1 MALDQFYT
9 KPEVAQRC
17 WATIS
22 HLNPSLWVE
31 PSAGTGSF
39 FKLLPEPRFG
49 IDLDPKFEGIVQ
61 GNWLEHSL
69 ETDNCVIVGNPP
81 FGYRA
86 QGAIE
91 FFNHGAPYATH
102 ICFIVP
108 RSFRKAYI
116 INQLHKNFHIK
127 EEIILDLGAFIG
139 GAEKIR
145 TVWQVWE
152 KRKYKREKIVL
163 STKHDDFKIVGQGKN
178 FDANNADFAIRR
190 TGYKAVGEV
199 KDALEAKPIT
209 QFIFIKGGDRAIF
222 EKLDLSCAWDTA
234 LAPTFTQG
242 ELVQSY
248 INYKKSVAS
257 S

>member
-22 HLNPSLWVE
+22 HLNPALWIE

-39 FKLLPEPRFG
+39 YSLLPEPKFG
-49 IDLDPKFEGIVQ
+49 CDLKPKSEGVVQ
-61 GNWLEHSL
+61 QNWFDYIPP
-69 ETDNCVIVGNPP
+69 TKNCVIVGNPP

-86 QGAIE
+86 QGAIA

-102 ICFIVP
+102 IAFIVP

-116 INQLHKNFHIK
+116 INQLDKNFHVK
-127 EEIILDLGAFIG
+127 EEIILDLGAFMG
-139 GAEKIR
+139 GADKIR
-145 TVWQVWE
+145 TAWQVWE
-152 KRKYKREKIVL
+152 RKQEVRKKIKL
-163 STKHDDFKIVGQGKN
+163 STKHPDFEIIGQGQN
-178 FDANNADFAIRR
+178 FNPEKADFAIRR
-190 TGYKAVGEV
+190 TGYKSVGEL
-199 KDALEAKPIT
+199 KDVLDAKPIT
-209 QFIFIKGGDRAIF
+209 QFIFIKGGDREIF

-242 ELVQSY
+242 ELVQAYISY
-248 INYKKSVAS
+248 EKT
-257 S
+257 

>member
-22 HLNPSLWVE
+22 HLKPRLWVE

-39 FKLLPEPRFG
+39 FSLLPEPRFG
-49 IDLDPKFEGIVQ
+49 IDLEPKCEGVQ
-61 GNWLEHSL
+61 QGDWLEHTL
-69 ETDNCVIVGNPP
+69 PHDDCIIVGNPP

-91 FFNHGAPYATH
+91 FFNHGAPHASH
-102 ICFIVP
+102 IAMIVP

-116 INQLHKNFHIK
+116 INQLHPNFHLTT
-127 EEIILDLGAFIG
+127 ECILDLGAFIG
-139 GAEKIR
+139 GADKIR

-152 KRKYKREKIVL
+152 RRATRRTKITL
-163 STKHDDFKIVGQGKN
+163 PKTSPHFEIVSQGRG
-178 FDANNADFAIRR
+178 FDASLADLAVRR
-190 TGYKAVGEV
+190 TGYKAVGEI
-199 KDALEAKPIT
+199 KTPLEAKPIT
-209 QFIFIKGGDRAIF
+209 QFIFVRGGDRDIF
-222 EKLDLSCAWDTA
+222 ESLDLSCAWDTA

-242 ELVQSY
+242 ELIEAYHKRLEQ
-248 INYKKSVAS
+248 IHG
-257 S
+257 